1 METSMPSFK
10 ELLANAFPSDRIDF
24 KLACAN

>member
-10 ELLANAFPSDRIDF
+10 ELLANTLSTKRWGLD
-24 KLACAN
+24 LGCAN